1 MQNAD
6 LEGSAMDDQMR
17 RVARDIFL
25 NTLAESSIDRA
36 FEKHISYEHGIL
48 RVGDDLYDLGTFSR
62 VFVVS
67 IGKAAHTCVKALM
80 DRMGAGTGAT
90 GIVCGP
96 TEPPSQVFGFRYYKG
111 GHPLPNADSVK
122 SAEAILRSLRALPP
136 KSLVIFMLSGGGSA
150 LVEKPIDDEIS
161 LPDLI
166 AGYKALV
173 LSGAPI
179 AEINAVRKHLSATKG
194 GRLAIAAAPA
204 HQLSI
209 MISDV
214 PENALDSLAS
224 GPTMPDSSTVEQCYR
239 IVKKYDLL
247 SRFPAS
253 VRELF
258 ERNALEETPKS
269 GDAEFVNSRWWP
281 ILSNASAQKAAVE
294 QAAVAGLAVQI
305 DNSCDDWDYKKAA
318 DHLLKKV
325 RDLREGV
332 SRVCL
337 MNGGEVTVTVKGEP
351 GRGGRNQHF
360 AAYCATQIEGERI
373 VVLSAG
379 TDGIDGNSVAAGAI
393 VDGTTM
399 QRARDMGLSVED
411 AMEKFDTEPLFRS
424 LGDIIETGPTGNNLR
439 DLRILIAY

>member
-1 MQNAD
+1 MQDAD
-6 LEGSAMDDQMR
+6 FEGSAMDDQMR

-48 RVGDDLYDLGTFSR
+48 RVSDDLYDLGTFSR

-67 IGKAAHTCVKALM
+67 IGKAAHTCVQALM
-80 DRMGAGTGAT
+80 ARIGAGSGVT

-96 TEPPSQVFGFRYYKG
+96 TEPSSQIFGFRYYMG
-111 GHPLPNADSVK
+111 GHPLPNEDSVK

-150 LVEKPIDDEIS
+150 LVEKPIDDLIS

-166 AGYKALV
+166 ASYKALV

-179 AEINAVRKHLSATKG
+179 AKINTVRKHLSATKG
-194 GRLAIAAAPA
+194 GRLAIAAAQA

-224 GPTMPDSSTVEQCYR
+224 GPTMPDTSTIGQCYDV
-239 IVKKYDLL
+239 VKKYDLL

-253 VRELF
+253 VRDLF
-258 ERNALEETPKS
+258 EKNALEETPKS
-269 GDAEFVNSRWWP
+269 GDSEFVNSRWWP
-281 ILSNASAQKAAVE
+281 ILSNATAQKAAVE
-294 QAAVAGLAVQI
+294 QAVVAGLAVQI
-305 DNSCDDWDYKKAA
+305 ENSCDDWDYKKAA
-318 DHLLKKV
+318 DFLLKKV
-325 RDLREGV
+325 RDLRGGV
-332 SRVCL
+332 SKVCL
-337 MNGGEVTVTVKGEP
+337 ISGGEVTVTVKGES

-360 AAYCATQIEGERI
+360 AAYCATQIEGERV

-379 TDGIDGNSVAAGAI
+379 TDGIDGNSMAAGAI
-393 VDGTTM
+393 VDGTTT
-399 QRARDMGLSVED
+399 QRAREMGLSVES